1 MPDLEKSREEI
12 NSIDARI
19 AELFER
25 RMDVAQDIAVY
36 KKQFGLQVYDAA
48 REQEV
53 LDREVSLI
61 KNPDYRPYYLDFLR
75 SMMAV
80 SKKYQHRIVSGSRV
94 AFCGVQGAWADIAAR
109 RIFPKGV
116 FVSYPDFAKAYA
128 SVVAG
133 QCDFAVLPVENSYAG
148 NVGQVFDL
156 MHSGPLYINGMYSL
170 RISQALLGVKGSSL
184 SDVKKVMSHQQALD
198 QCMPFIRENGFSVQ
212 AVANT
217 AFAARDVAS
226 MGDRSVAAIASEES
240 AAIYGLEVLKRGINE
255 ASTNTTRFAVFSPVK
270 IEDIPSGSDSLFQM
284 VFSVRDVPGALANA
298 ISAFSEAGINLR
310 SLQSRPVGDVP
321 WKYYFYVEG
330 EGSLLSDEGRALVA
344 KLEQS
349 CEEVKILGHY
359 LGDISI

>member
-1 MPDLEKSREEI
+1 MSDLEKSREEI

-25 RMDVAQDIAVY
+25 RMDVAQDIAMY

-48 REQEV
+48 REQDV

-61 KNPDYRPYYLDFLR
+61 RNPDYRPYYLDFLR

-109 RIFPKGV
+109 RIFPTGV

-170 RISQALLGVKGSSL
+170 KISQALLGVKGAVL

-217 AFAARDVAS
+217 AFAARDVA
-226 MGDRSVAAIASEES
+226 
-240 AAIYGLEVLKRGINE
+240 
-255 ASTNTTRFAVFSPVK
+255 ASTNTTRFAVFSPVR

-298 ISAFSEAGINLR
+298 ISAFSDAGINLR

-330 EGSLLSDEGRALVA
+330 EGSLLTDEGRALVE
-344 KLEQS
+344 KLGKS